1 MMLQAIDSG
10 TAARAILL
18 GSDEIAEGAL
28 QAIRERSVRI
38 PEDIEIVLYKDIETL
53 QSEYPRYPTVRMYT
67 DFVWEMALKLLLERI
82 NGKRSEAV
90 TVFVPARLEKG
101 E

>member
-1 MMLQAIDSG
+1 
-10 TAARAILL
+10 
-18 GSDEIAEGAL
+18 
-28 QAIRERSVRI
+28 
-38 PEDIEIVLYKDIETL
+38 
-53 QSEYPRYPTVRMYT
+53 MYT